1 MKIST
6 GGRTNESEE
15 NTSIPAEELCES
27 TRLALADEKEL
38 TDAQK
43 AHLKEC
49 DFCRSFQNETEILK
63 HDLASLDVAP
73 LAQNGVGLADS
84 VMEEIGKQAI
94 FGRTPAASSARPRF
108 FRHAGLAAACLV
120 VFVLAAPTA
129 FNLMHTKNAENTAL
143 INETAPQSNAFF
155 LAGSAVSDPSESTD
169 EESAQNSKN
178 ESCVSADDSD
188 QSTDSAS
195 DVLYSADALPFD
207 SADALTENKTITF
220 FDDHDS
226 TSSQKNTALSDTV
239 TGESSGNA
247 ENEEILNGDSTT
259 ENNLDVSFSLRSNSA
274 NGAEQ
279 SSGTTCALPP
289 SPDNAAANDI
299 SDTSDSTEANTYDSS
314 DDLSDD
320 SSDDFSDDRIAPP
333 DNSNDSGNANDAKHS
348 GGAAVGGGGN
358 GGGSSSSSSGTREA
372 GMAEDSQGADK
383 ADRSNASNE
392 YMNSVPDFIQTAC
405 QAASARFGSHYA
417 IDSENAVYT
426 RLSDS
431 SLYVDIPVS
440 DDVHLQVFMTLED
453 GIWKISTDTDGNEQI
468 FEVTAR
474 YNILG

>member
-15 NTSIPAEELCES
+15 NASIPTEELCES

-49 DFCRSFQNETEILK
+49 DFCRCFQNETEILK

-73 LAQNGVGLADS
+73 LAKNGVGLADS

-129 FNLMHTKNAENTAL
+129 FNLMHTKNAEDTAL
-143 INETAPQSNAFF
+143 INETAPRSQAFF
-155 LAGSAVSDPSESTD
+155 LAGSAVNDPSESAD
-169 EESAQNSKN
+169 EESAQKSKN
-178 ESCVSADDSD
+178 ESCVSADDSN
-188 QSTDSAS
+188 QSTD
-195 DVLYSADALPFD
+195 SADALPFNP
-207 SADALTENKTITF
+207 ADALKENKTITF
-220 FDDHDS
+220 YDDHDS
-226 TSSQKNTALSDTV
+226 TSSQKKTALSDTV
-239 TGESSGNA
+239 TGESYGNA
-247 ENEEILNGDSTT
+247 ENEEIANGDAAIANTY
-259 ENNLDVSFSLRSNSA
+259 DVSFSLRSNSA

-279 SSGTTCALPP
+279 SSDTICALPP

-299 SDTSDSTEANTYDSS
+299 SDTADSTTADTYDSS
-314 DDLSDD
+314 ED
-320 SSDDFSDDRIAPP
+320 SLDDRLAPP
-333 DNSNDSGNANDAKHS
+333 DNSYDSNDSGNANDAKHS
-348 GGAAVGGGGN
+348 GGAAVGGGGS
-358 GGGSSSSSSGTREA
+358 GGGSSSSSGTREA
-372 GMAEDSQGADK
+372 GMTEENQGADEV
-383 ADRSNASNE
+383 DRSNASNE
-392 YMNSVPDFIQTAC
+392 YTNSVPDFIRTAC
-405 QAASARFGSHYA
+405 QAANARFGSHYA
-417 IDSENAVYT
+417 IDSGNAVYT
-426 RLSDS
+426 RLSES

-440 DDVHLQVFMTLED
+440 DGVHLQVFMTLED
-453 GIWKISTDTDGNEQI
+453 GIWKITTDTDGNEQI

>member
-15 NTSIPAEELCES
+15 NASIPAEELCES

-38 TDAQK
+38 TDTQK

-49 DFCRSFQNETEILK
+49 DFCRCFQNETEILK

-73 LAQNGVGLADS
+73 LAKNGVGLADS

-129 FNLMHTKNAENTAL
+129 FNLMHTKNAEDTAL
-143 INETAPQSNAFF
+143 INETAPHSQAFF
-155 LAGSAVSDPSESTD
+155 LAGSAVNDPESAD
-169 EESAQNSKN
+169 EESAQKSKN
-178 ESCVSADDSD
+178 ESFVPADDSN

-239 TGESSGNA
+239 TGESYGNA
-247 ENEEILNGDSTT
+247 ENEEILNGDSTI

-279 SSGTTCALPP
+279 SSDTICALPP

-299 SDTSDSTEANTYDSS
+299 SDTADSTTANTYDSS
-314 DDLSDD
+314 E
-320 SSDDFSDDRIAPP
+320 DFLDDRIAPP

-348 GGAAVGGGGN
+348 GGAAVGGGG
-358 GGGSSSSSSGTREA
+358 SSSSSSGTREA
-372 GMAEDSQGADK
+372 GMTEENQGADEVN
-383 ADRSNASNE
+383 RSNASNE
-392 YMNSVPDFIQTAC
+392 YTNSVPDFIRTAC
-405 QAASARFGSHYA
+405 QAANARFGSHYA
-417 IDSENAVYT
+417 IDSGNAVYT
-426 RLSDS
+426 RLSEN

-440 DDVHLQVFMTLED
+440 DGVHLQVFMTLED
-453 GIWKISTDTDGNEQI
+453 GIWKITTDTDGNEQI

>member
-15 NTSIPAEELCES
+15 NASIPAEELCES

-38 TDAQK
+38 TDTQK

-49 DFCRSFQNETEILK
+49 DFCRCFQNETEILK

-73 LAQNGVGLADS
+73 LAKNGVGLADS

-129 FNLMHTKNAENTAL
+129 FNLMHTKNAEDTAL
-143 INETAPQSNAFF
+143 INETAPHSQAFF
-155 LAGSAVSDPSESTD
+155 LAGSAVNDPESAD
-169 EESAQNSKN
+169 EESAQKSKN
-178 ESCVSADDSD
+178 ESFVPADDSN

-239 TGESSGNA
+239 TGESYGNA
-247 ENEEILNGDSTT
+247 ENEEILNGDSTI

-279 SSGTTCALPP
+279 SSDTICALPP

-299 SDTSDSTEANTYDSS
+299 SDTADSTTANTYDSS
-314 DDLSDD
+314 E
-320 SSDDFSDDRIAPP
+320 DFLDDRIAPP

-348 GGAAVGGGGN
+348 GGAAVGGGG
-358 GGGSSSSSSGTREA
+358 SSSSSSGTREA
-372 GMAEDSQGADK
+372 GMTEENQGADEVN
-383 ADRSNASNE
+383 RSNASNE
-392 YMNSVPDFIQTAC
+392 YTNSVPDFIRTAC
-405 QAASARFGSHYA
+405 QAANARFGSHYA
-417 IDSENAVYT
+417 IDSGNAVYT
-426 RLSDS
+426 RLSES

-440 DDVHLQVFMTLED
+440 DGVHLQVFMTLED
-453 GIWKISTDTDGNEQI
+453 GIWKITTDTDGNEQI

>member
-15 NTSIPAEELCES
+15 NASIPAEELCES

-43 AHLKEC
+43 THLKEC
-49 DFCRSFQNETEILK
+49 DFCRCFQNETEILK

-73 LAQNGVGLADS
+73 LAKNGVGLADS

-129 FNLMHTKNAENTAL
+129 FNLMHTKNAEDAVLN
-143 INETAPQSNAFF
+143 NETAPHSQTFF
-155 LAGSAVSDPSESTD
+155 LAGSAVNDPYESAD
-169 EESAQNSKN
+169 EESAQKSKN
-178 ESCVSADDSD
+178 ESCVSADDSN

-195 DVLYSADALPFD
+195 
-207 SADALTENKTITF
+207 
-220 FDDHDS
+220 
-226 TSSQKNTALSDTV
+226 SQKKTALSDTV
-239 TGESSGNA
+239 TGESYGNA
-247 ENEEILNGDSTT
+247 ENEEIANGDAAIANTY
-259 ENNLDVSFSLRSNSA
+259 NVSFSLRSNSA

-279 SSGTTCALPP
+279 SSDTICALPP

-299 SDTSDSTEANTYDSS
+299 SDTADSATANTYDSS
-314 DDLSDD
+314 E
-320 SSDDFSDDRIAPP
+320 DFLDDRIAPP

-348 GGAAVGGGGN
+348 GSAAVG

-372 GMAEDSQGADK
+372 GMTEENQSADEV
-383 ADRSNASNE
+383 DRSNASNE
-392 YMNSVPDFIQTAC
+392 YTNSVPDFIRTAC
-405 QAASARFGSHYA
+405 QAANARFGSHYA

-426 RLSDS
+426 RLSEN

-440 DDVHLQVFMTLED
+440 DGVHLQVFMTLED

>member
-15 NTSIPAEELCES
+15 NASIPAEELCES

-49 DFCRSFQNETEILK
+49 DFCRCFQNETEILK

-73 LAQNGVGLADS
+73 LAKNGVGLADS

-129 FNLMHTKNAENTAL
+129 FNLMHTKNAEDAVLN
-143 INETAPQSNAFF
+143 NETAPHSHAFF
-155 LAGSAVSDPSESTD
+155 LAGSAVNDPSESAD
-169 EESAQNSKN
+169 EESAQKSKN
-178 ESCVSADDSD
+178 ESCVSADDSN
-188 QSTDSAS
+188 QSTD
-195 DVLYSADALPFD
+195 SADALPFD
-207 SADALTENKTITF
+207 SADALTENKTITV

-226 TSSQKNTALSDTV
+226 TSSQKKTALSDTV
-239 TGESSGNA
+239 TGESYSNA
-247 ENEEILNGDSTT
+247 ENEEIANGDAAIANTY
-259 ENNLDVSFSLRSNSA
+259 NVSFSLRSNSA

-279 SSGTTCALPP
+279 SSDTICALPP

-299 SDTSDSTEANTYDSS
+299 SDTADSATANTYDSS
-314 DDLSDD
+314 E
-320 SSDDFSDDRIAPP
+320 DFLDNRIAPP

-348 GGAAVGGGGN
+348 GGAAVGGGG
-358 GGGSSSSSSGTREA
+358 GSSSSSGTREA
-372 GMAEDSQGADK
+372 GMTEENQGADEV
-383 ADRSNASNE
+383 DRANASNE
-392 YMNSVPDFIQTAC
+392 YTNSVPDFIRTAC
-405 QAASARFGSHYA
+405 QAANARFGSHYA

-426 RLSDS
+426 RLSEN

-440 DDVHLQVFMTLED
+440 DGVHLQVFMTLED
-453 GIWKISTDTDGNEQI
+453 GIWKITTDTDGNEQI

>member
-15 NTSIPAEELCES
+15 NASIPAEELCES

-38 TDAQK
+38 TDTQK

-49 DFCRSFQNETEILK
+49 DFCRCFQNETEILK

-73 LAQNGVGLADS
+73 LAKNGVGLADS

-129 FNLMHTKNAENTAL
+129 FNLMHTKNAEDTAL
-143 INETAPQSNAFF
+143 INETAPHSQAFF
-155 LAGSAVSDPSESTD
+155 LAGSAVNDPESAD
-169 EESAQNSKN
+169 EESAQKSKN
-178 ESCVSADDSD
+178 ESFVPADDSN

-239 TGESSGNA
+239 TGESYDNA
-247 ENEEILNGDSTT
+247 ENEEILNGDSTI

-279 SSGTTCALPP
+279 SSDTICALPP

-299 SDTSDSTEANTYDSS
+299 SDTADSTTANTYDSS
-314 DDLSDD
+314 E
-320 SSDDFSDDRIAPP
+320 DFLDDRIAPP

-348 GGAAVGGGGN
+348 GGAAVGGGG
-358 GGGSSSSSSGTREA
+358 SSSSSSGTREA
-372 GMAEDSQGADK
+372 GMTEENQGADEVN
-383 ADRSNASNE
+383 RSNASNE
-392 YMNSVPDFIQTAC
+392 YTNSVPDFIRTAC
-405 QAASARFGSHYA
+405 QAANARFGSHYA
-417 IDSENAVYT
+417 IDSGNAVYT
-426 RLSDS
+426 RLSES

-440 DDVHLQVFMTLED
+440 DGVHLQVFMTLED
-453 GIWKISTDTDGNEQI
+453 GIWKITTDTDGNEQI

>member
-15 NTSIPAEELCES
+15 NASIPAEKLCES

-73 LAQNGVGLADS
+73 LAKNGVGLADS

-129 FNLMHTKNAENTAL
+129 FNLMHTKNAEDTAL

-155 LAGSAVSDPSESTD
+155 LAGSAVSDPSESAD
-169 EESAQNSKN
+169 EESALKSQN
-178 ESCVSADDSD
+178 EVCAPADDSD

-207 SADALTENKTITF
+207 SADALMENKTITF

-226 TSSQKNTALSDTV
+226 TSLSKSADWSGAA
-239 TGESSGNA
+239 TGGSSGNA
-247 ENEEILNGDSTT
+247 ENEEIANGDSTT

-289 SPDNAAANDI
+289 APDNAAANDI
-299 SDTSDSTEANTYDSS
+299 SDTADSTEANTYDSS
-314 DDLSDD
+314 E
-320 SSDDFSDDRIAPP
+320 DFLDDRIAPP

-348 GGAAVGGGGN
+348 GGAAVGGGGT
-358 GGGSSSSSSGTREA
+358 GGGGSSSSSGTREA
-372 GMAEDSQGADK
+372 SMTEENQGADEV
-383 ADRSNASNE
+383 DRSNASNE
-392 YMNSVPDFIQTAC
+392 YTNSVPDFIQTAC
-405 QAASARFGSHYA
+405 QAASARFGSQYA

>member
-15 NTSIPAEELCES
+15 NASIPAEELCES

-38 TDAQK
+38 TDTQK

-49 DFCRSFQNETEILK
+49 DFCRCFQNETEILK

-73 LAQNGVGLADS
+73 LAKNGVGLADS

-129 FNLMHTKNAENTAL
+129 FNLMHTKNAEDTAL
-143 INETAPQSNAFF
+143 INETAPHSQAFF
-155 LAGSAVSDPSESTD
+155 LAGSAVNDPESAD
-169 EESAQNSKN
+169 EESAQKSKN
-178 ESCVSADDSD
+178 ESFVPADDSN

-239 TGESSGNA
+239 TGESYGNA
-247 ENEEILNGDSTT
+247 ENEEILNGDSTI

-279 SSGTTCALPP
+279 SSDTICALPP

-299 SDTSDSTEANTYDSS
+299 SDTADSTTANTYDSS
-314 DDLSDD
+314 E
-320 SSDDFSDDRIAPP
+320 DFLDDRIAPP

-348 GGAAVGGGGN
+348 GGAAVGGGG
-358 GGGSSSSSSGTREA
+358 SSSSSSGTREA
-372 GMAEDSQGADK
+372 GMTEENQGADEVN
-383 ADRSNASNE
+383 RSNASNE
-392 YMNSVPDFIQTAC
+392 YTNSVPDFIRTAC
-405 QAASARFGSHYA
+405 QAANARFGSHYA

-426 RLSDS
+426 RLSES

-440 DDVHLQVFMTLED
+440 DGVHLQVFMTLED

>member
-15 NTSIPAEELCES
+15 NASIPAEELCES

-38 TDAQK
+38 TDTQK

-49 DFCRSFQNETEILK
+49 DFCRCFQNETEILK

-73 LAQNGVGLADS
+73 LAKNGVGLADS

-129 FNLMHTKNAENTAL
+129 FNLMHTKNAEDAVLN
-143 INETAPQSNAFF
+143 NETAPHSQAFF
-155 LAGSAVSDPSESTD
+155 LAGSAVNDPYESAD
-169 EESAQNSKN
+169 EESAQKSKN
-178 ESCVSADDSD
+178 ESCVSADDSN

-195 DVLYSADALPFD
+195 
-207 SADALTENKTITF
+207 
-220 FDDHDS
+220 
-226 TSSQKNTALSDTV
+226 SQKKTALSDTV
-239 TGESSGNA
+239 TGESYGNA
-247 ENEEILNGDSTT
+247 ENEEIANGDAAIANTY
-259 ENNLDVSFSLRSNSA
+259 NVSFSLRSNSA

-279 SSGTTCALPP
+279 SSDTICALPP

-299 SDTSDSTEANTYDSS
+299 SDTADSATANTYDSS
-314 DDLSDD
+314 E
-320 SSDDFSDDRIAPP
+320 DFLDDRIAPP

-348 GGAAVGGGGN
+348 GGAAVGGGG
-358 GGGSSSSSSGTREA
+358 SSSSSSGTREA
-372 GMAEDSQGADK
+372 GMTEENQGADEV
-383 ADRSNASNE
+383 DRANASNE
-392 YMNSVPDFIQTAC
+392 YTNSVPDFIRTAC
-405 QAASARFGSHYA
+405 QAANARFGSHYA

-426 RLSDS
+426 RLSES

-440 DDVHLQVFMTLED
+440 DGVHLQVFMTLED
-453 GIWKISTDTDGNEQI
+453 GIWKITTDTDGNEQI